1 MDWRLGFAFAAGVLI
16 AVTTPSLPPLPVVVI
31 VAILAVLVLLRFRR
45 LRLMALLVLG
55 GCWFLLNA
63 NLQLASNWPAEQ
75 AGAASSV
82 SGRIA
87 GLPERQGDRLR
98 FVLVPS
104 RDTANGLP
112 ERIQVTWYRPNE
124 YLRPGEIWRFDLRL
138 YPPEGRLN
146 PGGFDL
152 TRHLWSLG
160 IGATASVS
168 GEAERVARP
177 GWRGAVDRKRQY
189 LAERLQAQTT
199 NLDNA
204 ALLRALGLAD
214 RTAIRPELRELLQRT
229 GTAHLLAI
237 SGLHIGMVAALSG
250 LLGGWLLS
258 PLVLLKAGLDRRRIG
273 VISGLLAGL
282 GYAWL
287 AGFTLPTVR
296 ALIMLA
302 VAGFALSLRRG
313 VQPAHALLLALI
325 AVLLINPMA
334 PLATGFWLSFS
345 AVAVLVWAFAW
356 RPAPSRPSWLRGLIV
371 AQVVI
376 GVGLLPLNIGVFQQ
390 SIPGALPANLLAIP
404 LVAFWI
410 LPLLLMSLLAMLAGL
425 PADWLMA
432 ATEPALQLM
441 LGGLGWLDGQLWSH
455 RHVAAPGLPL
465 VIFAAAGALWLL
477 GPPGWPARWLGA
489 LMLLPLLLPVERKS
503 EASNL
508 LLTLFDVGDG
518 QAVLLESGGQRVL
531 YDSGPGDGEGGD
543 AIGRLL
549 PAGGSA
555 RPGHFL
561 DGLIV
566 SRRHRGHA
574 GGLGTT
580 AGWTHPLRVRVVPGL
595 DGRNCERDE
604 IWTLGAYRLSFL
616 HPSPAL
622 PVLGDNSGCVVL
634 VDGPGGRV
642 LLTGGIDR
650 SVENRLLLD
659 RPQLDVDVLVLSAGG
674 HRRGTS
680 PAFLDRVRPALA
692 LASVRRHDRFGRPH
706 PEVVDRLQRRAIAL
720 LTTGQ
725 CGAVRVRLT
734 PGQPPMIE
742 TERGRRR
749 QFWHS
754 AGSCP

>member
-1 MDWRLGFAFAAGVLI
+1 MDWRHGFAFAAGALI
-16 AVTTPSLPPLPVVVI
+16 AVITPILPSVAVVGTV
-31 VAILAVLVLLRFRR
+31 AVLALVLLLRFRR
-45 LRLMALLVLG
+45 ARLPAMLVLG
-55 GCWFLLNA
+55 GCWFLLHA
-63 NLQLASNWPAEQ
+63 NLQQAQNWTAEQ
-75 AGAASSV
+75 AGTDVSV

-98 FVLVPS
+98 FILIPS
-104 RDTANGLP
+104 KGDANGVP
-112 ERIQVTWYRPNE
+112 ERIQVTWHRPRD
-124 YLRPGEIWRFDLRL
+124 YLRPGELWRFDLRL
-138 YPPEGRLN
+138 YPPDGRLN

-152 TRHLWSLG
+152 TRYLWSLG
-160 IGATASVS
+160 VGATASVA
-168 GEAERVARP
+168 GEAEQLAMP

-214 RTAIRPELRELLQRT
+214 RTAIGPELRELLQRT

-237 SGLHIGMVAALSG
+237 SGLHIGMVAGLVG

-258 PLVLLKAGLDRRRIG
+258 PLVLLHAGLDRRRIA
-273 VISGLLAGL
+273 VISGLVAGL

-325 AVLLINPMA
+325 AVLLIDPMA

-356 RPAPSRPSWLRGLIV
+356 RPARARPGWLRSLVV
-371 AQVVI
+371 AQLVI
-376 GVGLLPLNIGVFQQ
+376 GIGLLPLNIGVFQQ
-390 SIPGALPANLLAIP
+390 SIPGALPANLIAIP

-410 LPLLLMSLLAMLAGL
+410 LPLLLTTLLAMLVGL
-425 PADWLMA
+425 PADWLIA
-432 ATEPALQLM
+432 ATEPALAL
-441 LGGLGWLDGQLWSH
+441 LLAALDWLNGQAWSH
-455 RHVAAPGLPL
+455 RHVAAPGLPSVVL
-465 VIFAAAGALWLL
+465 AVAGALWLL

-489 LMLLPLLLPVERKS
+489 LMLLPLLLPGDRKPD
-503 EASNL
+503 ASVL
-508 LLTLFDVGDG
+508 ELTLFDVGDG

-531 YDSGPGDGEGGD
+531 YDTGPGDGEGND
-543 AIGRLL
+543 TIGRLL
-549 PAGGSA
+549 PAAASA
-555 RPGHFL
+555 GHGQFL

-574 GGLGTT
+574 GGLATA
-580 AGWTHPLRVRVVPGL
+580 AGWAHPLRARVVPGL
-595 DGRNCERDE
+595 DGRNCRRGER
-604 IWTLGAYRLSFL
+604 WTLGGYSLSFL

-634 VDGPGGRV
+634 VEGPGGTV
-642 LLTGGIDR
+642 LLPGGIDQA
-650 SVENRLLLD
+650 VENRLLID
-659 RPQLDVDVLVLSAGG
+659 EAQLRADVLVLSAGG
-674 HRRGTS
+674 HRRGAS
-680 PAFLDRVRPALA
+680 AAFLDRLAPVLA
-692 LASVRRHDRFGRPH
+692 LASVSRHDRFGRPH
-706 PEVVDRLQRRAIAL
+706 PEVVDLLDQRDIEL
-720 LTTGQ
+720 LATGE
-725 CGAVRVRLT
+725 CGAVRVRMV
-734 PGQPPMIE
+734 PGQPLIIQ

-749 QFWHS
+749 QFWHP
-754 AGSCP
+754 AGDCP